1 MNPKRQAFVREY
13 AVSRNGLQSAI
24 RAGYSEKTAGQ
35 IANNLLKIIE
45 VKEAL
50 AELEAQH
57 ADKCGVTI
65 ENLTAEIEKD
75 REQARQLGQ
84 PSAAISA
91 SMGIAKL
98 HGLVV
103 DRAENKNTNVNA
115 DVTDQIMKPEE
126 WAAHHKPH

>member
-35 IANNLLKIIE
+35 IANNLLKILE

-50 AELEAQH
+50 AELEAKH
-57 ADKCGVTI
+57 ADQCGVTI
-65 ENLTAEIEKD
+65 ENLTREIEKD